1 MAHLDG
7 QELGGCKLVRK
18 LGAGGMG
25 EVYLAEQKRLG
36 NRLVAVKVVTPDDLT
51 FHEEVAEDMARRF
64 QREAALLGQLS
75 HPNILPVHDSGYEQN
90 HLFLVMEYAPEGSL
104 ADAMRGNAKQ
114 RLTLPVEL
122 SRAVAMI
129 GQIAAALQYTHDHG
143 IIHRDVKPGNV
154 LIRIEPDGHWR
165 MLLADFGVARN
176 MDTSSNRTQVSG
188 TFAFMAPEQF
198 SGKFSPASDQ
208 YALGV
213 LAFLLLSGRTPFEG
227 DLGRLTHAHMFEPP
241 PSLHKLNHV
250 IPIAVETVIARA
262 LAKEPGARYPSVAAF
277 ADALRAAAS
286 ETTAATTQSAMTES
300 AMTEKAPARPG
311 ATTSTEGQSENK
323 PRMGRLIAMVMIAV
337 ILLGAVAAAL
347 YLVQRTQQ
355 TAKGQPTP
363 TVTTAATSTSAIGGN
378 LPSCDTA
385 TNPPTVGSGL
395 KCVLDPPAIV
405 GAQTLNDPTPLCDG
419 VAQWS
424 QENNTSHVC
433 GSAGVTL
440 SPVDVTSNALA
451 CLDDRAINQADGYVS
466 VNVTRAS
473 GGVALGFREAF
484 GQPNGANASVIQGY
498 YFLVTSS
505 KGADAPLDQYQLIV
519 LDAQGQTH
527 LSGQIGT
534 LPTTLADDFALG
546 IAYHGSQ
553 IKLSINGV
561 ALATI
566 TDSSLTTGWVGMC
579 SFRGSSTF
587 QAFQLYALAS

>member
-90 HLFLVMEYAPEGSL
+90 HLFLVMEYAAEGSL

-122 SRAVAMI
+122 SRAVEMI

-154 LIRIEPDGHWR
+154 LIRVEPDGHWR

-213 LAFLLLSGRTPFEG
+213 LAFLLLTGRTPFEG

-241 PSLHKLNHV
+241 PSLHKLNHAV
-250 IPIAVETVIARA
+250 PPAVEVVIARA

-277 ADALRAAAS
+277 AEALRAAAS
-286 ETTAATTQSAMTES
+286 ETTAEAAHSAATER
-300 AMTEKAPARPG
+300 APAHQVTARPT
-311 ATTSTEGQSENK
+311 AGQSEGK
-323 PRMGRLIAMVMIAV
+323 PRIGRLIAMVMIAIV
-337 ILLGAVAAAL
+337 LVGAVAAAT
-347 YLVQRTQQ
+347 YFVQHSQK
-355 TAKGQPTP
+355 TASGQPTE
-363 TVTTAATSTSAIGGN
+363 TATMATATSSSATGGA
-378 LPSCDTA
+378 LRSCDTA
-385 TNPPTVGSGL
+385 TTPPTVGTDL
-395 KCVLDPPAIV
+395 KCVPNPPSIV
-405 GAQTLNDPTPLCDG
+405 GTQTLDDPAPLCDG

-424 QENNTSHVC
+424 LEDNASHACEN
-433 GSAGVTL
+433 GGVTL
-440 SPVDVTSNALA
+440 TPVDATSNTLA
-451 CLDDRAINQADGYVS
+451 CLDDRAVSQADGFVS

-473 GGVALGFREAF
+473 GGVALAFREGF
-484 GQPNGANASVIQGY
+484 GQPNGASGSFIQGY
-498 YFLVTSS
+498 YFLITSS
-505 KGADAPLDQYQLIV
+505 KGVQGPLDSYQLTV
-519 LDAQGQTH
+519 LDAQGHTH
-527 LSGQIGT
+527 IVGQPSA
-534 LPTTLADDFALG
+534 LPEPLAKDFALG
-546 IAYHGSQ
+546 VAFKGSQ

-566 TDSSLTTGWVGMC
+566 TDSSLTAGGWVGVC
-579 SFRGSSTF
+579 GYQGSSTF